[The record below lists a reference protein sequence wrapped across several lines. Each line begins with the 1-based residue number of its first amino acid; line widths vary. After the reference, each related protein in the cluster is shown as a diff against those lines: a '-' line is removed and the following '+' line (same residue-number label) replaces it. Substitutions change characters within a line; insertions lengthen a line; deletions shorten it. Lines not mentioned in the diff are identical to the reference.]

1 MPDKSSSTQA
11 QDLPVPVANACRAI
25 TAFLTKLEK
34 NAEKISQ
41 YHCSIGQHIAAIK
54 QARPSD
60 WETIVKIEC
69 GLGRRRAYH
78 FLAIVNGTETV
89 EKQRAKN
96 RERVARHRYRS
107 ALRNAQDVLPPEEQA
122 WVDGL
127 KAKDEPAGGPVASV
141 EFGDWPLERLRLAE
155 IKITGFESEAQDLK
169 AQLRAERKLREK
181 VGEMLREARG
191 LTAHL
196 PHTRTELIHKIN
208 QATQALAET
217 PTNKTPAASNGDPGS
232 FPEFLIRK
240 PAETTP

>member
-1 MPDKSSSTQA
+1 MPNKSSSTQA

-25 TAFLTKLEK
+25 TVFLTKLEK

-54 QARPSD
+54 ARPSD

-155 IKITGFESEAQDLK
+155 IKITGFESEAEDLK

-208 QATQALAET
+208 QAAQALAE
-217 PTNKTPAASNGDPGS
+217 TPAASNGDSSPS
-232 FPEFLIRK
+232 PEFLIRK
-240 PAETTP
+240 PAEATS